1 MKNFYPSFIAFKTS
15 QCMFVLK
22 TSCYRKPMWFLE
34 AAQHWVEQEGWEER
48 FLYKLFAAMFV
59 ICVIDTSDHG
69 GPAPTIC

>member
-1 MKNFYPSFIAFKTS
+1 
-15 QCMFVLK
+15 
-22 TSCYRKPMWFLE
+22 MWFLE